1 VGIRETLV
9 KHQPLVIG
17 ILSVVII
24 ASIISIVMQA
34 SNSNSSKAQVYYTID
49 DGQTLFAD
57 SNMKVAPFQKD
68 GKEAVRAHVFMCGGK
83 KVVGYLSKYTDEA
96 LQVLEEVKQAR
107 KEKRPP
113 KNIGALMSLSST
125 GVEVK
130 KPGAGNAWVKGT
142 DMQKQAAIRIFRC
155 PGEKEAAKEVDP

>member
-1 VGIRETLV
+1 VGIREKIE

-24 ASIISIVMQA
+24 IAIISIVMQA

-49 DGQTLFAD
+49 DGQTLFSD
-57 SNMKVAPFQKD
+57 SNMKIAPFEKD
-68 GKEAVRAHVFMCGGK
+68 GKQAVRAHVFMCGGK

-96 LQVLEEVKQAR
+96 LQILEEVKQAK
-107 KEKRPP
+107 KEKRVP
-113 KNIGALMSLSST
+113 KNIGALMSLNST
-125 GVEVK
+125 GVLVK
-130 KPGAGNAWVKGT
+130 KPGAGNPWVKGA
-142 DMQKQAAIRIFRC
+142 DMQKQSAIRVFRC

>member
-1 VGIRETLV
+1 MGIRETLV

-96 LQVLEEVKQAR
+96 LKVLDEVKLAK
-107 KEKRPP
+107 KEHRVP
-113 KNIGALMSLSST
+113 KNVGALISLGST
-125 GVEVK
+125 GVVVK
-130 KPGAGNAWVKGT
+130 KPGAGNPWVKGT
-142 DMQKQAAIRIFRC
+142 DMQKQAAIRVFRC